1 MIFVLMFE
9 RFVALFVISNRPTTV
24 PGRPLDPGVVR
35 TGPFPIFVGSL
46 KKVKSL
52 NHLVRFNH
60 LNAFIEFL
68 H

>member
-9 RFVALFVISNRPTTV
+9 QFFPAIRHLQQSGGSPRGP
-24 PGRPLDPGVVR
+24 DVR

-46 KKVKSL
+46 KNVKSL